1 MEVED
6 MDAIDLI
13 KVFSAPT
20 YKADYATAK
29 AENRCVRC
37 GDAANIFRDASAKV
51 EYMVSALCQHCQDE
65 MYKH

>member
-1 MEVED
+1 
-6 MDAIDLI
+6 MDVTDLI

-29 AENRCVRC
+29 AENRCVKC
-37 GDAANIFRDASAKV
+37 GDTATTFRDASSRV

-65 MYKH
+65 MCKH